1 MNNMNIGSLYEIK
14 KRYWFVYPDQVA
26 ANRATNLDPS
36 NDFVAVLSNPVNW
49 SEFWSGILKCEVP
62 YISPKDLFCL
72 LEREDNFCK
81 VLSNK
86 GELGWIVLTDSYSK
100 DIEEVV
106 L

>member
-26 ANRATNLDPS
+26 ANRATTLGETD
-36 NDFVAVLSNPVNW
+36 DDAAVLSDPVNW
-49 SEFWSGILKCEVP
+49 SNFWSGLLKCEVS

-86 GELGWIVLTDSYSK
+86 GELGWIVLADSYSK